1 MPRLRKG
8 YRFQVSGFRIIIT
21 LFFVLSL
28 LFTVTYNLYPVFAD
42 EISDLQDQINA
53 LNKARELSV
62 AATKP
67 LEGQLD
73 SLKIQLAQI
82 QAKLNNLSANISQK
96 EKDLK
101 LREDKL
107 VIQQALLSSRV
118 RSYYIHS
125 YFTTPLIVILSSSSS
140 GDLFRE
146 LSYKQAATREDQ
158 RIISS
163 VTLEMLDLLLQ
174 KEKLEKDKA
183 SLASLQSQVD
193 QNAKF
198 IKGEVS
204 KAKAYQN
211 DLSNK
216 IAELSAKQQQLLAQK
231 LSSLNL
237 PTSAYSMRGGC
248 SDDRNID
255 PGFSPRFAMF
265 TFGVPNRVGMS
276 QFGAWGRAKAGQNE
290 DTILHAYYNFDNYQ
304 NVDTGISI
312 KVNNSNGFNSGNVIW
327 SGSLEDYIKRIYEVP
342 DSWTDNNLAV
352 LKAQAIAARSYVL
365 ATTNNGANSICANQY
380 CQAFQTNPKGGNWET
395 AVNATSGKVMI
406 QGGQTIK
413 AWFSSTHGGYIFSS
427 SEIGWSGTSWTKH
440 ATDTSSGSVGS
451 FSDLQSNAYDKDSPV
466 FYCDWGARAQYNK
479 TAWLTSGEMAD
490 IVNSILLVQSDSS
503 ADSHI
508 LQTDKG
514 DPDAWDE
521 SRVRQELSKYRTP
534 FNNISSGSVDA
545 DFGGGRTT
553 RVRFSGDGGSVD
565 FAADVFKKYFNLR
578 APSNINIVGPLF
590 NIEKK

>member
-1 MPRLRKG
+1 MLCFKKAFSHQSLAVRSILIVCLLITSC
-8 YRFQVSGFRIIIT
+8 FLLIT
-21 LFFVLSL
+21 L
-28 LFTVTYNLYPVFAD
+28 THAD
-42 EISDLQDQINA
+42 EIEDLQKQINE
-53 LNKARELSV
+53 LNKAREQSV

-73 SLKIQLAQI
+73 SLKIQLAQL
-82 QAKLNNLSANISQK
+82 QAKLNNLSATITQK

-163 VTLEMLDLLLQ
+163 VTSEMLDLLIQ

-198 IKGEVS
+198 IGGEVS
-204 KAKAYQN
+204 KAKAYQA

-216 IAELSAKQQQLLAQK
+216 IAALSAKQQQLLAQK
-231 LSSLNL
+231 LGSLNL
-237 PTSAYSMRGGC
+237 PKSAYSMRGGC
-248 SDDRNID
+248 TDDRNID

-265 TFGVPNRVGMS
+265 TYGVPNRVGLS

-290 DTILHAYYNFDNYQ
+290 DAILHAYYNFDNYQ

-312 KVNNSNGFNSGNVIW
+312 KVNDSNGFNSGNVIW

-365 ATTNNGANSICANQY
+365 AATNNGANSICANQY

-395 AVNATSGKVMI
+395 AANATSGKVMI
-406 QGGQTIK
+406 QGGQTVK
-413 AWFSSTHGGYIFSS
+413 AWFSSTHGGYIFNSGD
-427 SEIGWSGTSWTKH
+427 IGWSNTSWTKR
-440 ATDTSSGSVGS
+440 AVDTTSGSAGS
-451 FSDLQSNAYDKDSPV
+451 FSDLQNTAYEKDSPI

-479 TAWLTSGEMAD
+479 TAWLKSEEMAD
-490 IVNSILLVQSDSS
+490 IVNVLMLAKKDSGTQEHLS
-503 ADSHI
+503 QI
-508 LQTDKG
+508 DKPN
-514 DPDAWDE
+514 PDGKETWDAE
-521 SRVRQELSKYRTP
+521 RVKRELGSKA
-534 FNNISSGSVDA
+534 FNNISDISVSVD
-545 DFGGGRTT
+545 FGAGRTT
-553 RVRFSGDGGSVD
+553 TVTVSGDGKSESFGGSE
-565 FAADVFKKYFNLR
+565 FKDYFNLR

-590 NIEKK
+590 NVEKK